1 MELHKKKYIPCRAD
15 LNAWKNDFEK
25 IYKRSWLL
33 I

>member
-25 IYKRSWLL
+25 FIKE
-33 I
+33 IGF